1 MSDKTLRN
9 GVFSKMDANHK
20 KAVILL
26 FEDKLTDEQIAKE
39 VHRSRTTLAKWKK
52 DKDFQEAEREYRSLA
67 IDSYVPDAIKQIHKL
82 ATGAKSEMV
91 RLQSSTTILN
101 MAGYSADGDS
111 PEMAKQSVRK
121 AKAEA
126 DIAEA
131 KAREINEATGD
142 NTRIVINNNVPKE
155 DKNADS

>member
-9 GVFSKMDANHK
+9 GVFAKMDANHK

-26 FEDKLTDEQIAKE
+26 FEDELTDEQIAKE

-126 DIAEA
+126 DLAEA
-131 KAREINEATGD
+131 KAKRETDDSNGHVSVNITMPGDEIN
-142 NTRIVINNNVPKE
+142 
-155 DKNADS
+155 AD

>member
-131 KAREINEATGD
+131 KAKREADTNDSHVSVNITMPGD
-142 NTRIVINNNVPKE
+142 N
-155 DKNADS
+155 DDDD

>member
-1 MSDKTLRN
+1 
-9 GVFSKMDANHK
+9 MDANHK

-131 KAREINEATGD
+131 KAKREADTNDSHVSVNITMPGD
-142 NTRIVINNNVPKE
+142 NDDN
-155 DKNADS
+155 D

>member
-1 MSDKTLRN
+1 
-9 GVFSKMDANHK
+9 MDANHK

-126 DIAEA
+126 DLAEA
-131 KAREINEATGD
+131 KAKRETDDSNGHVSVNITMPGDEIN
-142 NTRIVINNNVPKE
+142 
-155 DKNADS
+155 AD

>member
-1 MSDKTLRN
+1 
-9 GVFSKMDANHK
+9 
-20 KAVILL
+20 
-26 FEDKLTDEQIAKE
+26 
-39 VHRSRTTLAKWKK
+39 
-52 DKDFQEAEREYRSLA
+52 
-67 IDSYVPDAIKQIHKL
+67 
-82 ATGAKSEMV
+82 MV

-111 PEMAKQSVRK
+111 PEMSKQSVRK

-155 DKNADS
+155 DENADS

>member
-1 MSDKTLRN
+1 
-9 GVFSKMDANHK
+9 MDANHK

-111 PEMAKQSVRK
+111 PAMAKQSVRK

-131 KAREINEATGD
+131 KAKEISEATGD

-155 DKNADS
+155 DENADDRN

>member
-1 MSDKTLRN
+1 
-9 GVFSKMDANHK
+9 MDANHK

-131 KAREINEATGD
+131 KAKREADTNDSHVSVNITMPGD
-142 NTRIVINNNVPKE
+142 N
-155 DKNADS
+155 DDDD

>member
-9 GVFSKMDANHK
+9 GVFAKMDANHK

-131 KAREINEATGD
+131 KAKREADTNDSHVSVNITMPGD
-142 NTRIVINNNVPKE
+142 NDDN
-155 DKNADS
+155 D

>member
-131 KAREINEATGD
+131 KAKREADTNDSHVSVNITMPGD
-142 NTRIVINNNVPKE
+142 NDDN
-155 DKNADS
+155 D